1 MTEISKLLFL
11 KKRSFHFCSFFSP
24 RVDMAVVVAAL
35 EVNLENKCRELSG
48 LGLINKRLSMCTS
61 FYCVPLSAD
70 VVLQDDVLSAV
81 QMSCTI

>member
-1 MTEISKLLFL
+1 MTEISKLLL
-11 KKRSFHFCSFFSP
+11 FFSIILLFFFFP

-61 FYCVPLSAD
+61 FHCVPLSAD

-81 QMSCTI
+81 QMTCTI